1 MLPIPASHSLCQVME
16 EGEKLAGKQAEMEAG
31 MRKLR
36 QQTSALEAERDK
48 LAAKL
53 AAEQAESAGLR
64 KVVWRARWVDP

>member
-1 MLPIPASHSLCQVME
+1 ME

-36 QQTSALEAERDK
+36 QQTTALEGERDR

-53 AAEQAESAGLR
+53 SAEQAESEGLR
-64 KVVWRARWVDP
+64 KVGGR